1 MAEIHE
7 SQRGVAVIA
16 DGEVVAWFAVFD
28 EAAHDWCS
36 EWYFGK
42 WILWPAEIP
51 VLAVL
56 TPEQE
61 AEVKAKTDEYIA
73 FFAEQDY

>member
-16 DGEVVAWFAVFD
+16 DGEVVAWFAIFD
-28 EAAHDWCS
+28 EAAHEWCS
-36 EWYFGK
+36 ERYFGK

-56 TPEQE
+56 TPEQK

-73 FFAEQDY
+73 FFTEQEY